1 LPNTIGDSII
11 IIDGPSCISFS
22 TIWSSN
28 ATATCHSLSVLGYT
42 STFPFLSPLLQR
54 WRTYW
59 FSLALWCIGWFLCLP
74 LKHCFQAHLI
84 FLATQK
90 PLQKRSSLLCNHVI
104 FFHNRIIMHAKFTKQ
119 GIWRSFTVLKITNWL
134 AYRLLF
140 VYTWVDSHNFEWY
153 LFHSLTLNQGFAA
166 SKLLQEVVV

>member
-1 LPNTIGDSII
+1 VRYLFQPFDQVMPPHCVIVSPFWVT
-11 IIDGPSCISFS
+11 PP
-22 TIWSSN
+22 
-28 ATATCHSLSVLGYT
+28 L
-42 STFPFLSPLLQR
+42 FPFFRLCSR
-54 WRTYW
+54 DGGH
-59 FSLALWCIGWFLCLP
+59 SLALWCIGWSLCLP

-90 PLQKRSSLLCNHVI
+90 PLQKRSSLLRNHVI
-104 FFHNRIIMHAKFTKQ
+104 FFHNCIIMHAKFTKQ